1 MIKTVNAFNRILI
14 DLCEIQKSAW
24 FKKEEKWKPSK
35 RALKT
40 YDFVESQYQLG
51 FLQPVKSEDIEDL
64 FSPCKPANVN
74 FFKEN
79 KVLYLPPMK
88 KDAEDAEFVPIFSLC
103 CNLSRNQST
112 ARFRVM
118 LVTLDQNDKTKLNG
132 IGFRMEPPESRDQNA
147 NTTNNDNTGIHD
159 FYHAQLIQ
167 QFSPKKFGDILQN
180 KCLSWLPESQPSFP
194 LPADC
199 PVTLLL
205 CIILTLYG
213 WEYYNDFCNRI
224 PITDEYRKKLNISM
238 GKDKDNRK

>member
-1 MIKTVNAFNRILI
+1 MIKIVNAFNHILI
-14 DLCEIQKSAW
+14 ALCEIQQSAW
-24 FKKEEKWKPSK
+24 FKEEGKWKPSK

-40 YDFVESQYQLG
+40 YEFVVSQYQLG
-51 FLQPVKSEDIEDL
+51 ALQPVKSEDIEDL
-64 FSPCKPANVN
+64 FSPSKPANVN

-103 CNLSRNQST
+103 CNLSRNQSI
-112 ARFRVM
+112 AKFRVM
-118 LVTLDQNDKTKLNG
+118 LVTVDKNDENDKKKLNG
-132 IGFRMEPPESRDQNA
+132 IGFRMETPDG
-147 NTTNNDNTGIHD
+147 TGIHN

-167 QFSPKKFGDILQN
+167 QFSPKQFGDVLQN

-194 LPADC
+194 MPADC

-213 WEYYNDFCNRI
+213 WEYYRDFCNRI
-224 PITDEYRKKLNISM
+224 PITLEYQKKLDISM
-238 GKDKDNRK
+238 GKKQR

>member
-1 MIKTVNAFNRILI
+1 MIKTVNAFNHILTA
-14 DLCEIQKSAW
+14 LCEIQELAW
-24 FKKEEKWKPSK
+24 FKEEEKWKPSK

-40 YDFVESQYQLG
+40 YEFVVSEYQLG
-51 FLQPVKSEDIEDL
+51 SLQSVKSGDIEDL
-64 FSPCKPANVN
+64 FSPSKPANVN

-103 CNLSRNQST
+103 CNLGRNQST

-118 LVTLDQNDKTKLNG
+118 LVTLDQNDKKKLNG
-132 IGFRMEPPESRDQNA
+132 IGFRMETPDG
-147 NTTNNDNTGIHD
+147 TGIHD

-167 QFSPKKFGDILQN
+167 QFSPKQFGDILQN

-194 LPADC
+194 LPAVC

-205 CIILTLYG
+205 CIILTLY
-213 WEYYNDFCNRI
+213 YS
-224 PITDEYRKKLNISM
+224 L
-238 GKDKDNRK
+238 DNFMN

>member
-1 MIKTVNAFNRILI
+1 M
-14 DLCEIQKSAW
+14 
-24 FKKEEKWKPSK
+24 
-35 RALKT
+35 
-40 YDFVESQYQLG
+40 
-51 FLQPVKSEDIEDL
+51 
-64 FSPCKPANVN
+64 
-74 FFKEN
+74 
-79 KVLYLPPMK
+79 PPMK

-103 CNLSRNQST
+103 CNLSRNQSI

-132 IGFRMEPPESRDQNA
+132 IGFRMEPPESKDQNA

-167 QFSPKKFGDILQN
+167 QFSPKQFGDILQN

-194 LPADC
+194 LPANC

-213 WEYYNDFCNRI
+213 WEFYNNFCNSI
-224 PITDEYRKKLNISM
+224 PTSDEYRKKLDLAM
-238 GKDKDNRK
+238 GKKKR

>member
-1 MIKTVNAFNRILI
+1 MIKIVTAFNHILI
-14 DLCEIQKSAW
+14 ALCEIQKSAW
-24 FKKEEKWKPSK
+24 FKEEEKWKLSK

-40 YDFVESQYQLG
+40 YEFVVSQYQLG
-51 FLQPVKSEDIEDL
+51 SLQPVKSEDIEDL
-64 FSPCKPANVN
+64 FSPSKPANVN

-103 CNLSRNQST
+103 CNLSRNQSI

-132 IGFRMEPPESRDQNA
+132 IGFRMEPPESKDQNA

-167 QFSPKKFGDILQN
+167 QFSPKQFGDILQN

-194 LPADC
+194 LPANC

-213 WEYYNDFCNRI
+213 WEFYNNFCNSI
-224 PITDEYRKKLNISM
+224 PTSDEYRKKLDLAM
-238 GKDKDNRK
+238 GKKKR